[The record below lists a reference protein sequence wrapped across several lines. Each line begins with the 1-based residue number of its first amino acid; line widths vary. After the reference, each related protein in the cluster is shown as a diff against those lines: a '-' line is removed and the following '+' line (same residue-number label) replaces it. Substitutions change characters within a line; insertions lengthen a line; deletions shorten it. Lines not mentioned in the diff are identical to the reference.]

1 MNRTQLIITI
11 LLFIG
16 LWSHAQDCCTVL
28 EEKAKKGYNCQ
39 KIALSCADTLN
50 QFALNPKDKLEIRI
64 NNGKKA
70 DIAVKITIGHMPEN
84 ATLALHINNRIEV
97 LDWQDGQTYLFQT
110 LDNSGAC
117 FIEFIGEPAEES
129 SGLMGSITVSYQV
142 LDQYRIYGLDV
153 DDQMAYYNTVIVS
166 RKAKYI
172 GQPMSVLIQD
182 MDAYDIWIVDFL
194 LARRGQY
201 FDLYDGIKFYFDDMS
216 DAIRLRHGK
225 KYFILFVEFE
235 GYYDGRLIDD
245 VNESGYT
252 NAHKAV
258 FSENLVLDVRLEV
271 LN

>member
-1 MNRTQLIITI
+1 MKRILIIAVA
-11 LLFIG
+11 LLTMAGFAK
-16 LWSHAQDCCTVL
+16 AQ
-28 EEKAKKGYNCQ
+28 NCFDELQ
-39 KIALSCADTLN
+39 SGFMGDYYYSWTELSCPGTPILFGVTPNEWCD
-50 QFALNPKDKLEIRI
+50 I
-64 NNGKKA
+64 
-70 DIAVKITIGHMPEN
+70 DIANGAATDIAIKITIGHMPEN